1 VALTES
7 ELGDLLARFTRSAF
21 RFEPRERYNSDVG
34 REPFRRFLAGE
45 PDDYE
50 WHQGWMRRI
59 RLDTEAGKV
68 WQRVRIV
75 SVPLSDY
82 NRYAL
87 TVARLSVSAGEDIRY
102 LERQAALRLGL
113 APLDAWLLDGARLAR
128 LDFDERDDRFIGAEL
143 IADPAVVDRHKA
155 WRELALRHAQDIESF
170 AAAHW

>member
-113 APLDAWLLDGARLAR
+113 VPLDAWLLDGARLAR

-143 IADPAVVDRHKA
+143 ITDPVVVDRHKA